1 MINMKLIDVLNFLP
15 VGTWVRIWT
24 EDNDENDPDYE
35 GYIEDAPMYLA
46 NRELVKGEEGTYF
59 ELRYEAC
66 GYSFKDGVKE
76 HVALFLGED

>member
-15 VGTWVRIWT
+15 HLTWVRIWG
-24 EDNDENDPDYE
+24 NDENFPIFE

-46 NRELVKGEEGTYF
+46 NRNLTKGEEGTYF

-66 GYSFKDGVKE
+66 GYSFKDEVKE
-76 HVALFLGED
+76 HVAIFLEDN

>member
-15 VGTWVRIWT
+15 LGTWVRIWG
-24 EDNDENDPDYE
+24 DDENSPLFE

-59 ELRYEAC
+59 ELRYKAC
-66 GYSFKDGVKE
+66 GYTLEDGIRQHVAIFVKE
-76 HVALFLGED
+76 ED

>member
-1 MINMKLIDVLNFLP
+1 MKLIDVLDLLP
-15 VGTWVRIWT
+15 CYAWVRIWG
-24 EDNDENDPDYE
+24 NDENTPLYE
-35 GYIEDAPMYLA
+35 GRLRNTPMCLA

-76 HVALFLGED
+76 HVAIFVEED

>member
-15 VGTWVRIWT
+15 FGTRVRVWG
-24 EDNDENDPDYE
+24 DNENVPVYE
-35 GYIEDAPMYLA
+35 GDIENIPMFLA

-76 HVALFLGED
+76 HVAIFLGD

>member
-1 MINMKLIDVLNFLP
+1 MKLIDVLDFLP
-15 VGTWVRIWT
+15 LSTWVRIWGDDYNT
-24 EDNDENDPDYE
+24 PLFEGFLENV
-35 GYIEDAPMYLA
+35 PMFLA

-76 HVALFLGED
+76 HVAIFIEEED

>member
-1 MINMKLIDVLNFLP
+1 MKLIDVLDFLP
-15 VGTWVRIWT
+15 HCAWVRIWG
-24 EDNDENDPDYE
+24 NNENTPLYE
-35 GYIEDAPMYLA
+35 GRLRNTPMYLA

-76 HVALFLGED
+76 HVALFIEEED